1 MLFIQLQD
9 KVALLWIAEN
19 KADNLQSDKIED
31 NPPNWKKHELK
42 VFDNNIIKITWSL
55 DGESLGITTQ
65 DGLSYMFK
73 EDKENEWNLVSY
85 TNSENAMES
94 VEKDN

>member
-1 MLFIQLQD
+1 M
-9 KVALLWIAEN
+9 
-19 KADNLQSDKIED
+19 
-31 NPPNWKKHELK
+31 
-42 VFDNNIIKITWSL
+42 

-73 EDKENEWNLVSY
+73 EDKENEWHLVSY

-94 VEKDN
+94 VEKDS

>member
-1 MLFIQLQD
+1 
-9 KVALLWIAEN
+9 
-19 KADNLQSDKIED
+19 
-31 NPPNWKKHELK
+31 